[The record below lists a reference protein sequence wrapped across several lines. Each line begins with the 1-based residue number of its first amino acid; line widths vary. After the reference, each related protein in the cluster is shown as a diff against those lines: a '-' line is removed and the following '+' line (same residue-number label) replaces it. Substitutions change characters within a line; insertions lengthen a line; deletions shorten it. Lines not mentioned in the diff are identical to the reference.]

1 MSMSD
6 ERNRESADLSD
17 YQVLDSSDTLD
28 GAPGDDPLDRGVA
41 TPDRWSAA
49 IRLSRGDGDRE
60 SLDELLYEEEPEAT
74 GADDGQPDDVE
85 GDENATEED
94 IGRLRHAEGSD
105 PRAGRLADTVDATTR
120 DDEAYLTASD
130 DLTARDEGIDGGAAT
145 AEEAAV
151 HVVDDEDDED

>member
-1 MSMSD
+1 MSD
-6 ERNRESADLSD
+6 EGNPESADLSD

-49 IRLSRGDGDRE
+49 IRISREEGDRE
-60 SLDELLYEEEPEAT
+60 SLDELLYEEEPES
-74 GADDGQPDDVE
+74 GADGGQADDFEGDFE

-94 IGRLRHAEGSD
+94 LARLERAEGAD
-105 PRAGRLADTVDATTR
+105 PRSGRLAATDDGGDE
-120 DDEAYLTASD
+120 DDEAHLIAQD
-130 DLTARDEGIDGGAAT
+130 DLAARDEGIDGGGAT

-151 HVVDDEDDED
+151 HVVDDDTE